1 MMTTE
6 TISGLLDDE
15 LTRAIERV
23 HERLLELDRDLVALK
38 EERDRRAR
46 ERRQRDLD
54 ENEGGLSDEE
64 YDT

>member
-6 TISGLLDDE
+6 TISGMLDDE

-46 ERRQRDLD
+46 ERRQRDLA
-54 ENEGGLSDEE
+54 
-64 YDT
+64 